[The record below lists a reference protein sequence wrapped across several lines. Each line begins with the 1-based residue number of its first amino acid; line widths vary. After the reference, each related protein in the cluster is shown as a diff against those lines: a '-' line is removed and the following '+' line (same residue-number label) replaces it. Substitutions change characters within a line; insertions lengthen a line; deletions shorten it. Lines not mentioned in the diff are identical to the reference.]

1 MDEATRQPEIAKE
14 CHQRLGVECL
24 AWPSEV
30 RFKISDGDT
39 KAWVESVV
47 A

>member
-14 CHQRLGVECL
+14 CHQRLGVEYL

-39 KAWVESVV
+39 KAWVESIV